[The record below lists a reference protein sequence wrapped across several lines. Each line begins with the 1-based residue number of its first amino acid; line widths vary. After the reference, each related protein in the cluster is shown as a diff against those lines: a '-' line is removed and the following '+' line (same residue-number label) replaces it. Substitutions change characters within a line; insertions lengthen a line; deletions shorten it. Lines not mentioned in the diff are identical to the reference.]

1 MLAVGGQ
8 TDVISPQ
15 GQEALEQIADRFL
28 IVHHQNEIPIAR
40 GGRGRLRGFRGRR
53 GFSGRG
59 RVGRLWE
66 RPLYRLHQDL
76 QREPLAQKIL
86 DAQLPGLFLQR
97 IRPPR
102 RQDHHGGLR
111 IDRAQLLKHLDAVH
125 LRHSEVQQRKAG
137 AVLLEQLEALAT
149 VQGRDNFVAVTA
161 EHRPQQIADQPLI
174 VHY

>member
-1 MLAVGGQ
+1 MTPTLNCFLRNCRNTSTPFMPGMY
-8 TDVISPQ
+8 TSRTISRGTSCSTNVSACWPSVARRTLYPQ

-59 RVGRLWE
+59 RIGRLWE

-86 DAQLPGLFLQR
+86 
-97 IRPPR
+97 
-102 RQDHHGGLR
+102 
-111 IDRAQLLKHLDAVH
+111 
-125 LRHSEVQQRKAG
+125 
-137 AVLLEQLEALAT
+137 
-149 VQGRDNFVAVTA
+149 
-161 EHRPQQIADQPLI
+161 
-174 VHY
+174 